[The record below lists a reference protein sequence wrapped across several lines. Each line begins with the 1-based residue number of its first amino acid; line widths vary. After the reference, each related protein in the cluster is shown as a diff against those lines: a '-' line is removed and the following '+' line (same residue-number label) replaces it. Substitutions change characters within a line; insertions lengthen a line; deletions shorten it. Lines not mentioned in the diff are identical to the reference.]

1 MPLLTLDHIS
11 TAFGHVPLLDDAS
24 MQIEAGERIAIVGR
38 NGTGKSTLLKI
49 IAGDLEPDA
58 GTIWRG
64 PGVKVSR
71 LPQDVLEASAD
82 RRSVHDVV
90 SEGVHGLDEED
101 WEREQRV
108 DQIIERLDLNATAHV
123 NELSGGWR
131 RRVWL
136 ARALAAQPDV
146 LLLDEPTNHLDIEAI
161 TWLEGIVEKHRG
173 AVVFVTHD
181 RAFLQRVATRLVE
194 LDRGHLTSYAPDPA
208 ARSGAVPVYDEY
220 LRRKEEALAIAAV
233 AHEKFDK
240 RLAQEEVWIRQ
251 GIKARRTRDEGRVKA
266 LMQMRAERSQRRQAI
281 GSVRLTMDSGERS
294 GKLVFDVKN
303 ISKTFKVQGPGSS
316 VQSPGSNVQGPVIA
330 EFSTRIMRGDRIG
343 VLGPNGA
350 GKTTLLKMLVGEL
363 APDSGTVEIG
373 TNVQI
378 AYYDQ
383 QREQLDPERTVVD
396 TVGDGN
402 DVVTV
407 GGRSRHVHG
416 YLEDFLFPAARAR
429 SKVKAL
435 SGGERN
441 RLLLA
446 RLFTRPANVLVLD
459 EPTNDLDIETLE
471 LLESQLA
478 EFDGTVLLVSHDRA
492 FLNNV
497 VTSTMA
503 CEGHGIVREYVG
515 GYDDWLRQTAVPAS
529 PAESQRKPSGTGQ
542 APAANAVPRK
552 KLSFKEQ
559 REFDGLPAHIEG
571 LEQDIAA
578 RDEVMAGAQFYL
590 QGADAIK
597 ATIEKQEQ
605 ARAALNAALARWDEL
620 DSRTR

>member
-11 TAFGHVPLLDDAS
+11 AAFGHVPLLDDAS
-24 MQIEAGERIAIVGR
+24 LQIDAGERIAIVGR

-49 IAGDLEPDA
+49 IAGELEPDA

-82 RRSVHDVV
+82 RRIVHDVV
-90 SEGVHGLDEED
+90 AEGVHGLDEED
-101 WEREQRV
+101 WERAQRV
-108 DQIIERLDLNATAHV
+108 DQIIDRLDLDATAHV
-123 NELSGGWR
+123 DKLSGGWR

-136 ARALAAQPDV
+136 ARALAARPDV

-161 TWLEGIVEKHRG
+161 TWLEGIVEKHCG

-194 LDRGHLTSYAPDPA
+194 LDRGHVTSYAPNPD
-208 ARSGAVPVYDEY
+208 ARSGTVPVYDEY
-220 LRRKEEALAIAAV
+220 LRRKEEALGIAAV

-240 RLAQEEVWIRQ
+240 RLAQEEVWLRQ

-266 LMQMRAERSQRRQAI
+266 LMQMRTERSARRQAI
-281 GSVRLTMDSGERS
+281 GSVRLTMDAGERS
-294 GKLVFDVKN
+294 GKLVFDVKD
-303 ISKTFKVQGPGSS
+303 ISKTFNVQGPESR
-316 VQSPGSNVQGPVIA
+316 VQGPVIA
-330 EFSTRIMRGDRIG
+330 DFSTRIMRGDRIG
-343 VLGPNGA
+343 VLGPNGV

-363 APDSGTVEIG
+363 PPDSGTVEIG

-383 QREQLDPERTVVD
+383 QREQLDPERTVVE

-429 SKVKAL
+429 SMVKAL

-503 CEGHGIVREYVG
+503 CEGNGIVREYVG
-515 GYDDWLRQTAVPAS
+515 GYDDWVRQSAAPS
-529 PAESQRKPSGTGQ
+529 PAAETPPKPLLTDQ
-542 APAANAVPRK
+542 APAAKLGNKK

-559 REFDGLPAHIEG
+559 REFDGLPAHIET
-571 LEQDIAA
+571 LERSIAS
-578 RDEVMAGAQFYL
+578 RDDVIAGAEFYRKGAEQIRMTL
-590 QGADAIK
+590 QRQEEER
-597 ATIEKQEQ
+597 ATLIT
-605 ARAALNAALARWDEL
+605 ALARWDEL

>member
-24 MQIEAGERIAIVGR
+24 LQIEAGERIAIVGR

-90 SEGVHGLDEED
+90 AEGVHGLDEED
-101 WEREQRV
+101 WERAQRV
-108 DQIIERLDLNATAHV
+108 DQIIDRLDLNATAHV

-220 LRRKEEALAIAAV
+220 LRRKEEALVIAAV

-240 RLAQEEVWIRQ
+240 RLAQEEVWLRQ

-266 LMQMRAERSQRRQAI
+266 LLQMRAERSERRQAI
-281 GSVRLTMDSGERS
+281 GSVRLTMDAGERS
-294 GKLVFDVKN
+294 GKLVFDVQN
-303 ISKTFKVQGPGSS
+303 ISKKYG
-316 VQSPGSNVQGPVIA
+316 GPVIA
-330 EFSTRIMRGDRIG
+330 GFSTRIMRGDRIG

-363 APDSGTVEIG
+363 APDTGTVEIG

-407 GGRSRHVHG
+407 GGRSRHVYG

-503 CEGHGIVREYVG
+503 CEGNGIVREYVG
-515 GYDDWLRQTAVPAS
+515 GYDDWLRQTAASVPAADAS
-529 PAESQRKPSGTGQ
+529 AKRTQTDQPPVAKVI
-542 APAANAVPRK
+542 NKK

-559 REFDGLPAHIEG
+559 REFDGLPAQIES
-571 LEQDIAA
+571 LELSLAA
-578 RDEVMAGAQFYL
+578 RDEVIISAEFYRKGAEQI
-590 QGADAIK
+590 Q
-597 ATIEKQEQ
+597 ATLERQKQERT
-605 ARAALNAALARWDEL
+605 ALIAALSRWDEL

>member
-24 MQIEAGERIAIVGR
+24 LQIEAGERIAIVGR

-90 SEGVHGLDEED
+90 AEGVHGLDEED
-101 WEREQRV
+101 WERAQRV
-108 DQIIERLDLNATAHV
+108 DQIIDRLDLNATAHV

-240 RLAQEEVWIRQ
+240 RLAQEEVWLRQ

-266 LMQMRAERSQRRQAI
+266 LLQMRAERSERRQAI
-281 GSVRLTMDSGERS
+281 GSVRLTMDAGERS
-294 GKLVFDVKN
+294 GKLVFDVQN
-303 ISKTFKVQGPGSS
+303 ISKKYG
-316 VQSPGSNVQGPVIA
+316 GPVIA
-330 EFSTRIMRGDRIG
+330 GFSTRIMRGDRIG

-363 APDSGTVEIG
+363 APDTGTVEIG

-407 GGRSRHVHG
+407 GGRSRHVYG

-503 CEGHGIVREYVG
+503 CEGNGIVREYVG
-515 GYDDWLRQTAVPAS
+515 GYDDWLRQTAASVPAADAS
-529 PAESQRKPSGTGQ
+529 AKRTQTDQPPVAKVI
-542 APAANAVPRK
+542 NKK

-559 REFDGLPAHIEG
+559 REFDGLPAQIES
-571 LEQDIAA
+571 LELSLAA
-578 RDEVMAGAQFYL
+578 RDEVIISAEFYRKGAEQI
-590 QGADAIK
+590 Q
-597 ATIEKQEQ
+597 ATLERQKQERT
-605 ARAALNAALARWDEL
+605 ALIAALSRWDEL